1 MNRVH
6 ITGNLTRDPELR
18 HIPAS
23 GNVVANFGMAINER
37 WRDTRTGE
45 QRESVCYVEIEAWN
59 RQAEI
64 IGEYLKKGSPILV
77 EGSLKFENWVAE
89 DGTNRN
95 RLKVRLQRFE
105 FTGPPNGT
113 PQPPA
118 DDVEQPDDAVEP
130 EPVEPATEPAT
141 DSTEQTSDPVPQP
154 NGTPAADEVPF

>member
-1 MNRVH
+1 MNKCFL
-6 ITGNLTRDPELR
+6 TGNLTRDPELR

-37 WRDTRTGE
+37 WNDARTGE
-45 QRESVCYVEIEAWN
+45 QRESVCFVEIEAWS

-64 IGEYLKKGSPILV
+64 VGEYLKKGSPILV

-105 FTGPPNGT
+105 FVGANPNGNGNPEPMNT
-113 PQPPA
+113 
-118 DDVEQPDDAVEP
+118 EQPDDAVEP
-130 EPVEPATEPAT
+130 EPATEPEPN
-141 DSTEQTSDPVPQP
+141 STEQTSDPMPQD
-154 NGTPAADEVPF
+154 TATDDDDVPF